1 VKRLPVFFIMILFA
15 ACSDRTSVP
24 GDIIPLDSMTVI
36 MKDIIIAN
44 EYSLA
49 NIPKDSTK
57 KDKILANQELL
68 DGVFKIHHI
77 TRESFQNS
85 YRFYDSRP
93 DMNKII
99 FDSLSAYAN
108 RHKTEL
114 YRPLKIPKP
123 IPPSAR

>member
-1 VKRLPVFFIMILFA
+1 MKRLPVFFIMILFA
-15 ACSDRTSVP
+15 ACSNRSSVP
-24 GDIIPLDSMTVI
+24 GDIIPIDSMTMI

-44 EYSLA
+44 EYSLV
-49 NIPKDSTK
+49 NLPKDSTK
-57 KDKILANQELL
+57 KDKILANQQLL

-85 YRFYDSRP
+85 YRFYESRP

-108 RHKTEL
+108 RHKTDL

-123 IPPSAR
+123 ITAADK

>member
-1 VKRLPVFFIMILFA
+1 VKRLPVFFIMILFV
-15 ACSDRTSVP
+15 ACSNRSSVP

-49 NIPKDSTK
+49 YVQKDSTK
-57 KDKILANQELL
+57 KDKMLANQKLL
-68 DGVFKIHHI
+68 DGVFKIHHV
-77 TRESFQNS
+77 TRKSFQNS
-85 YRFYDSRP
+85 YRFFESRP
-93 DMNKII
+93 DMNKTI

-123 IPPSAR
+123 APSVAK